1 MEQATQNQER
11 RLDYRAEL
19 SATVEVED
27 MMTGEVIGTIGNL
40 SVGGLMIISED
51 CLDEGLMMQ
60 LNFRASNEDGEPTI
74 SVGAQ
79 SLWTAQAQ
87 RPGTYWTGF
96 KIIDMSDRDADAIEA
111 MIANY

>member
-1 MEQATQNQER
+1 
-11 RLDYRAEL
+11 
-19 SATVEVED
+19 

-40 SVGGLMIISED
+40 SAGGLMIISED

-60 LNFRASNEDGEPTI
+60 LNFRASDENGEQTV

-96 KIIDMSDRDADAIEA
+96 KIIDMSDRDADVIEA